1 MKNQPPEK
9 SATDGEQPF
18 ISHLIELRVRLL
30 RCIFFVLV
38 IFSILFYFANDIYSF
53 LAAPLLDQLTSN
65 SSMIATEVA
74 APFLAPLKLTL
85 FVALFLAMPFLL
97 YQVWAFV
104 APGLY
109 KNEQRFALPL
119 FVSSIFLF
127 YLGIA
132 FAYFIVFP
140 LLFGFLTTIAP
151 EGVTVMTDISRYLD
165 FVLKLF
171 LAFGLAFEVPVA
183 TILFV
188 WAGFTTVESLKKSR
202 PYIIVCAFVLGM
214 LLTPPDIISQVL
226 LAVPIW
232 FLFELGLLLSS
243 RLIHK
248 ESEPEQTH
256 YAE

>member
-1 MKNQPPEK
+1 MINQPSDK
-9 SATDGEQPF
+9 TSTDDEQPF
-18 ISHLIELRVRLL
+18 ILHLVELRARLL

-53 LAAPLLDQLTSN
+53 LAAPLLEHLSAD

-97 YQVWAFV
+97 YQAWAFV

-119 FVSSIFLF
+119 FISSIFLF

-140 LLFGFLTTIAP
+140 LLFGFLTAIAP
-151 EGVTVMTDISRYLD
+151 DGVTVMTDISRYLD

-171 LAFGLAFEVPVA
+171 LAFGLA
-183 TILFV
+183 
-188 WAGFTTVESLKKSR
+188 SR
-202 PYIIVCAFVLGM
+202 PLGAAWSAPSRPRTRRRPRTRAFGG
-214 LLTPPDIISQVL
+214 TWRPPQG
-226 LAVPIW
+226 AA
-232 FLFELGLLLSS
+232 
-243 RLIHK
+243 R
-248 ESEPEQTH
+248 
-256 YAE
+256 